1 MKLSAF
7 LLQKFHLPGELFGTS
22 RKQAPKQRQ
31 ELLALPY
38 ELRFKIQLSLS
49 AREASG
55 TVREQARIQG
65 EEHETQ
71 RTSLH

>member
-1 MKLSAF
+1 MI
-7 LLQKFHLPGELFGTS
+7 GTS

-38 ELRFKIQLSLS
+38 ALRFKIQLYLS

-55 TVREQARIQG
+55 TVREQARIQR
-65 EEHETQ
+65 EEQETL